1 MAAGCLGVENL
12 LASGSEEGP
21 DLRCTSVMYA
31 TGGWTG
37 MLRLTL
43 FLVYPN
49 LDTASL
55 LNSKWSVVPCICNAP
70 YITCY
75 VTQKLSKI
83 VKVI

>member
-1 MAAGCLGVENL
+1 MENF

-21 DLRCTSVMYA
+21 DLRCASVMCA

-55 LNSKWSVVPCICNAP
+55 LNSKWSVVN
-70 YITCY
+70 ITSIFNFY
-75 VTQKLSKI
+75 LKNKENT
-83 VKVI
+83 

>member
-1 MAAGCLGVENL
+1 MENL
-12 LASGSEEGP
+12 LASRSEEGP

-55 LNSKWSVVPCICNAP
+55 LNSKWSVINSTS
-70 YITCY
+70 ILFFI
-75 VTQKLSKI
+75 KSLFSFI
-83 VKVI
+83 RFFLRER